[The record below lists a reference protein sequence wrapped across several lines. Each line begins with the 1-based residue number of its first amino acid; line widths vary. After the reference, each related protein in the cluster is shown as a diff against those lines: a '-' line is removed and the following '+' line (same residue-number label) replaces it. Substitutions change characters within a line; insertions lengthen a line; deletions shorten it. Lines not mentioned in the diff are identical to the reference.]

1 MVVLVRISSDK
12 YSIISTALKCQTRLL
27 RKRTRIRVNT
37 VTTLKY
43 SKKVKRELKAWQ
55 RKMEK
60 RPSVINDVSKDIQVA
75 MNRLIPE
82 KIHQVI
88 TAAIEQMTR
97 GVLFGAGF
105 TTRKPR
111 TFDSLEAREQ
121 YVLGR
126 IDFYRTTAAAEGAVT
141 GFGGVLLGLAD
152 FPIWLTLKMKML
164 FEIAAGYGIDTKDY
178 RERVYILHIF
188 QLTFSSQRRRRE
200 IFAIMKDW
208 KRVSQELPDDIHQ
221 FDWRNFQQEYRDYI
235 DLAKLLQ
242 LIPGI
247 GAVVGAYVNHRLT
260 KKLGVMA
267 MNAYRMRGVT

>member
-55 RKMEK
+55 RKMEQ